1 MATQPAATHTA
12 RWQRGENT
20 APDTERIKKMTRI
33 MNEEKVTRRPKVD
46 TRTVV
51 GTILFLVVMFG
62 AVLFIAVAGH
72 I

>member
-1 MATQPAATHTA
+1 
-12 RWQRGENT
+12 
-20 APDTERIKKMTRI
+20 MTRI
-33 MNEEKVTRRPKVD
+33 MNGEKVTRQPKVD

-62 AVLFIAVAGH
+62 ALLFIALAGH

>member
-1 MATQPAATHTA
+1 
-12 RWQRGENT
+12 
-20 APDTERIKKMTRI
+20 MTRI
-33 MNEEKVTRRPKVD
+33 MNGEKVTQRPKVNA
-46 TRTVV
+46 RTVV